1 MSHEGSQTH
10 DARNKRTPG
19 FGCCGIAGLLVILII
34 AVAASRLLWPPLWG
48 KVVTGKFRNA
58 VAVRGSDGDPLLWIL
73 ADGSFRYVKRTQR
86 PGLISVESKCAFCK
100 TWTYV
105 YDPFR
110 RTVRAKFRT
119 DFEAVVL
126 RTWMVYVKGKVWVV
140 VAPYKENPAT
150 ILVYNAD
157 PPRLIQETSELV
169 AKYPELSSGVIDLRL
184 ENDPPRIVLNTRDG
198 RSGLILAL
206 GDEKLYASDVAYR
219 KTLPEAD
226 RQQMTVLALGRVDN
240 GPRRRLY
247 RVTGPRNRITESSLE
262 FALMNPS
269 TLMGANKVTVEAV
282 SPERDYIE
290 GVLFLQDVDG
300 GLILHQ
306 DAAGKKANRLL
317 TRVGGDGKE
326 RWTTTPADF
335 FKELGVDT
343 DRDAMSAIFFM
354 KSHLSVSRTG
364 NLVLLQLEDVGVI
377 GFDFETGRK
386 LWEIRP

>member
-1 MSHEGSQTH
+1 M
-10 DARNKRTPG
+10 
-19 FGCCGIAGLLVILII
+19 
-34 AVAASRLLWPPLWG
+34 
-48 KVVTGKFRNA
+48 
-58 VAVRGSDGDPLLWIL
+58 
-73 ADGSFRYVKRTQR
+73 
-86 PGLISVESKCAFCK
+86 ESKCAFCK

-110 RTVRAKFRT
+110 GTVRARLRT

-206 GDEKLYASDVAYR
+206 GDEKLYANDVAYR

-226 RQQMTVLALGRVDN
+226 GQQMTVLALGRVDN

-247 RVTGPRNRITESSLE
+247 RVTGPRNRVTESSLE

-269 TLMGANKVTVEAV
+269 TLMGANKVTVEAL

-290 GVLFLQDVDG
+290 GVLFLQDLDG

-306 DAAGKKANRLL
+306 DAAGIGQPPAHPCGQQRKGKMDDHAGRFLQGAQSGHRPRRDVRDLL
-317 TRVGGDGKE
+317 HEEPCRRVPHRQPRSAAARGRGGDRLRLRDGPQAVGDQALVVGLAE
-326 RWTTTPADF
+326 DTLVA
-335 FKELGVDT
+335 EVLAAAEILVDGT
-343 DRDAMSAIFFM
+343 A
-354 KSHLSVSRTG
+354 KSHLIRR
-364 NLVLLQLEDVGVI
+364 VGTI
-377 GFDFETGRK
+377 ERMT
-386 LWEIRP
+386 WE